1 MKDKQLHIVLLLLLL
16 CDLVG
21 SGLLWSYQWPVEP
34 RILSVFAQGGRGN
47 FERGIHLLASGS
59 EVKPIEEGELIFSY
73 LEGSSAS
80 IPYPFGSFLVLQHGS
95 TLRSLYAHLE
105 LDNSVLNRQKTIY
118 LKTDVLGKA
127 GLSGATSMGGVSL
140 LVYDVEVEQFVNP
153 FLLLPPVKDVSRP
166 IIRAVRLE
174 RKGKTVSLPATEIVS
189 RGMWEVT
196 AEVFDLSGA
205 VPTFWPMGVYK
216 ISVYLNGQER
226 FMVTMDTL
234 KEQDGMTRVFP
245 SAGLSYDQ
253 LYYKDKEGFRIKLGT
268 VNLNPGVLNLE
279 IVARDF
285 VGNEKNQMFR
295 FRVE

>member
-1 MKDKQLHIVLLLLLL
+1 MKGKKFSIVLMVLLL
-16 CDLVG
+16 CDLAW
-21 SGLLWSYQWPVEP
+21 SIRLWSYQWPVEP
-34 RILSVFAQGGRGN
+34 RILSVFAQGGRGG
-47 FERGIHLLASGS
+47 FERGIHILASGS
-59 EVKPIEEGELIFSY
+59 EVKPIEEGELVFSC

-80 IPYPFGSFLVLQHGS
+80 LPYPLGSFLVLQHGS
-95 TLRSLYAHLE
+95 NLRSLYAHLE
-105 LDNSVLNRQKTIY
+105 IGNSVLNHEKMIY
-118 LKTDVLGKA
+118 SKSDVLGKA
-127 GLSGATSMGGVSL
+127 GLTGATSMGGVSL
-140 LVYDVEVEQFVNP
+140 FVFDLEAKQFVNP
-153 FLLLPPVKDVSRP
+153 FLLLPPVKDASRP
-166 IIRAVRLE
+166 IIRDVRLE
-174 RKGKTVSLPATEIVS
+174 RREKAVSLPTTEIVS

-216 ISVYLNGQER
+216 VSLYLNGQER

-234 KEQDGMTRVFP
+234 KEQEGITRVYP

-253 LYYKDKEGFRIKLGT
+253 LYYREGFRIKLGT

-285 VGNEKNQMFR
+285 VGNEKNQLYR